1 MFLQAIS
8 KNFLKIHGHSLEEIA
23 CRIILGPST
32 FQHCLLSW
40 RKLPRCN
47 KDFIQCFI
55 NTIHF
60 IHYLIS
66 HLIIFSTKDKT
77 SFGRLKLT
85 LDDLNFDLDNRG
97 CDRDGYRNEYFTNFS
112 YQFHHEFWIDFE
124 FQSDL
129 AVSFHNKVQ
138 LVLYLKSFLPF

>member
-1 MFLQAIS
+1 M
-8 KNFLKIHGHSLEEIA
+8 
-23 CRIILGPST
+23 
-32 FQHCLLSW
+32 
-40 RKLPRCN
+40 
-47 KDFIQCFI
+47 
-55 NTIHF
+55 
-60 IHYLIS
+60 
-66 HLIIFSTKDKT
+66 
-77 SFGRLKLT
+77 T
-85 LDDLNFDLDNRG
+85 LNDLNFDLNRYCNLSSIDNRG